1 MTYPVLD
8 EQALRPLGRR
18 RAFRPVW
25 RNPADLPPL
34 RSGAVYVFEYDGR
47 YRDPYARR
55 VNGSELHVIDATAVA
70 LVEIRDR
77 LITVRRTLTSA
88 RPGEDLL
95 LVVNFRCTVTNP
107 AAVAQAGLTDLE
119 TMLAAHVAADRELAT
134 LGRFIWPERAADG
147 RLRVEAQLRAHC
159 TVNPPDVKGVEC
171 TVAGVDMH
179 ADVPITV
186 PIATSGW
193 HLSDRDVGSFGRDRN
208 V

>member
-1 MTYPVLD
+1 VTYPVLD

-34 RSGAVYVFEYDGR
+34 RNGAVYVFEYDGR

-70 LVEIRDR
+70 LIEIRDR
-77 LITVRRTLTSA
+77 LITVHRALSSA
-88 RPGEDLL
+88 RPGADLL
-95 LVVNFRCTVTNP
+95 LTVTFRCSVTNP

-134 LGRFIWPERAADG
+134 LGRFVWPERASEA

-159 TVNPPDVKGVEC
+159 TVNPPDVVGVEC
-171 TVAGVDMH
+171 TVAAVSIH
-179 ADVPITV
+179 ADAQATV
-186 PIATSGW
+186 PIAVPAAAGWPHPSGNA
-193 HLSDRDVGSFGRDRN
+193 N